1 MRKKRN
7 NIQAKTVSAPLERYK
22 LNVQWILP
30 IFLLLL
36 VLSYFGVEFVKDLT
50 YQNVYNNIT
59 ELSEQTTAQLNQS
72 ITEQK
77 KFVEIMVGSINSGY
91 FKTPNDI
98 FNRYRNDLEDYHF
111 TRLAILDKN
120 GNGTTSD
127 GYVVKSYA
135 NIEEFFNQEDVY
147 LSENRPSTVSNNQV
161 NIYSKTFR
169 LGQKDLV
176 LFATVNT
183 EDYKEILLRRLFH
196 GKGGTY
202 LINNNGSVLIDS
214 FDTIKEN
221 NTNLYNFLRTN
232 YHLTNEED
240 IVKLN
245 LMKENIENKKTGTF
259 DIRLDKATYFIHY
272 EKLSIND
279 WYVVSIAPDDT
290 IAKELTTFLMI
301 SLGVCLFIVLIV
313 IGICIYIDLSNQKKN
328 RRLYKVAYLDPV
340 TSLGNDVYFKE
351 NATAF
356 LQDSVKNKYI
366 ISLDINKFKALNNI
380 YGYEFCNHVL
390 RAIGEKL
397 TNILPENHITCR
409 ISNDVFATIFSY
421 DHNIKNLLDTIFDEV
436 STLQINN
443 TSIYVNLSIG
453 VYKIKPE
460 DTDINKVL
468 DKAYIARTKIKGLYR
483 DHYYVFDDV
492 LENQLVEE
500 QKIESSMEDAL
511 KNEEFK
517 VIYQPKIL
525 TRNEKLHGAEALVRW
540 YKKDEI
546 IPPGKFIPLFE
557 KNKFIIKLDLYI
569 FEQVCKDM
577 ASWKKQYGYTPTV
590 SINVSKEHFVDENFI
605 DEYVAISDKYG
616 LDRSTIDLEITESAT
631 IDEKIDILKI
641 LNIIKEKGF
650 IISLDDFGTGY
661 SSLSMLQNMPIDIIK
676 IDKVFVDK
684 ADLNS
689 NQNIINYIMLLAKR
703 LGVKTIVEG
712 VETKEQVAFV
722 RELKCDMIQGYYY
735 SKPISKEEFENY
747 FNKNM

>member
-1 MRKKRN
+1 MREKRN
-7 NIQAKTVSAPLERYK
+7 NKKQKKKFIPLEHYK

-30 IFLLLL
+30 IFFILL

-59 ELSEQTTAQLNQS
+59 ELSEQTTTQLNQS

-77 KFVEIMVGSINSGY
+77 KFVEIMIDSINSGY
-91 FKTPNDI
+91 FKTTEDI

-127 GYVVKSYA
+127 GRVVKNYA
-135 NIEEFFNQEDVY
+135 NIEEFFNQKDVY

-169 LGQKDLV
+169 LNQKDLV

-202 LINNNGSVLIDS
+202 LINNSGSVLIDS

-221 NTNLYNFLRTN
+221 NTNLYDFLKRN
-232 YHLTNEED
+232 YHLTNEHD
-240 IVKLN
+240 IAKLT
-245 LMKENIENKKTGTF
+245 LMKEDIENKKTGTF
-259 DIRLDKATYFIHY
+259 DIKLDKVTHFIHY

-290 IAKELTTFLMI
+290 IAKELTRFLII
-301 SLGVCLFIVLIV
+301 SLGVCLFIVFVI
-313 IGICIYIDLSNQKKN
+313 IGIGIYIDLSNQKKS

-351 NATAF
+351 HATYF
-356 LQDSVKNKYI
+356 LQNSSKTKYI

-380 YGYEFCNHVL
+380 YGYEFCNQL
-390 RAIGEKL
+390 LKAIGKKL
-397 TNILPENHITCR
+397 TDILPEDHITCR

-421 DHNIKNLLDTIFDEV
+421 EQNIKTVLDQIFDEV
-436 STLQINN
+436 STLQIND
-443 TSIYVNLSIG
+443 TSIHVNLSIG
-453 VYKIKPE
+453 VYQIKPE
-460 DTDINKVL
+460 DTDINKIL
-468 DKAYIARTKIKGLYR
+468 DKAYIARIKIKGLYR
-483 DHYYVFDDV
+483 DHYYVFDEI
-492 LENQLVEE
+492 LENQLIEE
-500 QKIESSMEDAL
+500 QKIESSMEEAL

-517 VIYQPKIL
+517 VVYQPKIL
-525 TRNEKLHGAEALVRW
+525 AGTEKLYGAEALVRW

-569 FEQVCKDM
+569 FEKVCQDL
-577 ASWKKQYGYTPTV
+577 ANWKKAYGFTPTV

-605 DEYVAISDKYG
+605 NEYVTICDKYG
-616 LDRSTIDLEITESAT
+616 LTTNNIDLEITESAT
-631 IDEKIDILKI
+631 IDDKIDILKI

-676 IDKVFVDK
+676 IDKIFVDK

-703 LGVKTIVEG
+703 LGVKTVVEG
-712 VETKEQVAFV
+712 VETKEQVDFV
-722 RELKCDMIQGYYY
+722 QKLKCDIIQGYYY
-735 SKPISKEEFENY
+735 SKPISKDEFEDY
-747 FNKNM
+747 FNKNI